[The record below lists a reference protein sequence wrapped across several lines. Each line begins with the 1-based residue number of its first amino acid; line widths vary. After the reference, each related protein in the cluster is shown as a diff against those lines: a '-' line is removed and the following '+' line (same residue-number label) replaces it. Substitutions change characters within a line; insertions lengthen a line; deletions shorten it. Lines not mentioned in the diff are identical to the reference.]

1 MQVVSDNEEK
11 CLSKKQELLYQIRK
25 TLYINDYVINWAP
38 MLKKILITL
47 FLCLNTLSYG
57 VNYDPSNKINQLAL
71 TMALLKKNYIDNMS
85 DNDIAEKAIRGL
97 LNQLDP
103 HSDYLDINDFSTL
116 NDATNAQV
124 TGIGVEVTIEDGIL
138 KVVAPLDNSPAALA
152 GIKNGDLI
160 THVNGAV
167 VFDIGF
173 NEAISQIKGKE
184 GSNVKITI
192 VRPGQNKPI
201 TFSITRKQIKAP
213 TVRSEMLSDDIA
225 YLRIS
230 YFGMPTAS
238 EVEKQVASL
247 MKDKNLNGL
256 IIDLRNNPGGVLE
269 SAIEVSDLFLDKDSM
284 RYQGTIAS
292 AKERNQNTTQEFKAK
307 TKDMTNALP
316 VVIIINSGSA
326 SGAEIMAGAFKD
338 HKRATIIGEKSFGKG
353 SIQTVLPLSET
364 SAIKITTGLYYT
376 PSGKVVQQS
385 GIDPDII
392 SPKLVAAEPNLTAK
406 IRESDYLKSIGST
419 QDKSKNSSSSKD
431 SALIENYGIEI
442 YQAMQIL
449 ADTKKGLTC
458 Q

>member
-1 MQVVSDNEEK
+1 MNTPSFAVS
-11 CLSKKQELLYQIRK
+11 
-25 TLYINDYVINWAP
+25 
-38 MLKKILITL
+38 
-47 FLCLNTLSYG
+47 
-57 VNYDPSNKINQLAL
+57 YDPSNKINQLAL
-71 TMALLKKNYIDNMS
+71 TMALLKQNYIDSMS

-124 TGIGVEVTIEDGIL
+124 TGIGVEVTIQDGIL

-173 NEAISQIKGKE
+173 NEAIAQIKGKE
-184 GSNVKITI
+184 GSKVKITI

-201 TFSITRKQIKAP
+201 TFDITRKQIKAP
-213 TVRSEMLSDDIA
+213 TVRSEMLSDDIV

-230 YFGMPTAS
+230 YFGMPTAL
-238 EVEKQVASL
+238 EVKKQLASI
-247 MKDKNLNGL
+247 MKKNKNISGL

-269 SAIEVSDLFLDKDSM
+269 SAIEVSDLFLDKKTM
-284 RYQGTIAS
+284 KYQGVIAS
-292 AKERNQNTTQEFKAK
+292 AKERNLNVTQEFKAK
-307 TKDMTNALP
+307 SEDMTDGLP
-316 VVIIINSGSA
+316 IAIIINSGSA

-338 HKRATIIGEKSFGKG
+338 HGRATIIGERSFGKG
-353 SIQTVLPLSET
+353 SIQTVLPLSDT

-385 GIDPDII
+385 GIDPDIV
-392 SPKLVAAEPNLTAK
+392 SPKLVAAEANLTTK
-406 IRESDYLKSIGST
+406 IRESDYLKSIGSN
-419 QDKSKNSSSSKD
+419 QDNIQKPASIKD
-431 SALIENYGIEI
+431 SQLIEKFGIEI
-442 YQAMQIL
+442 YQAIQTL
-449 ADTKKGLTC
+449 TNTQKGLLC
-458 Q
+458 H